1 MPDAAGGEGREAA
14 LALYALT
21 KGDCDMKRTYEM
33 PTACLLTFENDIICT
48 SGLDYVSGGGTG
60 DLLLWDEI

>member
-1 MPDAAGGEGREAA
+1 
-14 LALYALT
+14 
-21 KGDCDMKRTYEM
+21 MKRTYEI
-33 PTACLLTFENDIICT
+33 PAACLLTFENDIICT